1 MRDDSTSVRNLVI
14 GMLLVAAPFAIAYL
28 LTRGNPYSEILLIVA
43 IFCAGL
49 ALMFAMPSGLQQ
61 LAGVA
66 LQLSG
71 RSPRDI
77 VTVGLA
83 ALSLLTP
90 WTIAVDVA
98 HLHQALGWPHPVGSL
113 TAL

>member
-49 ALMFAMPSGLQQ
+49 ALMFAMASGLQQ
-61 LAGVA
+61 VAGVA
-66 LQLSG
+66 DSSAITDDDPG
-71 RSPRDI
+71 RTQHFPARTS
-77 VTVGLA
+77 
-83 ALSLLTP
+83 
-90 WTIAVDVA
+90 
-98 HLHQALGWPHPVGSL
+98 
-113 TAL
+113 